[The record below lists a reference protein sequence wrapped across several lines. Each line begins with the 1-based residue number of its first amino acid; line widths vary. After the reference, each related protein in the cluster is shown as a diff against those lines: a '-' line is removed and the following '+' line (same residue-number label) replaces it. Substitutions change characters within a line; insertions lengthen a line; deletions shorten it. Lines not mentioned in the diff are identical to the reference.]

1 MGAGFAA
8 VMWLAL
14 VPWSLDERPFARR
27 SGDDFAREIAGVGIV
42 VAIVAMMLALFE
54 RTRACAVTFATGGLW
69 CWTAFWAWRAGT
81 AEVSGANFFVIP
93 LLFFFVPTAVLVPFV
108 IGVVRQ
114 RVGRDARIR

>member
-27 SGDDFAREIAGVGIV
+27 SGDNFAPEIAGVGIV
-42 VAIVAMMLALFE
+42 VAIVAMTLALSE
-54 RTRACAVTFATGGLW
+54 RTRAWAVTFAAGGLW
-69 CWTAFWAWRAGT
+69 CWTALWAWRAGT
-81 AEVSGANFFVIP
+81 ADVSGANFFMIP
-93 LLFFFVPTAVLVPFV
+93 LLFFFVPSAVLVPLV
-108 IGVVRQ
+108 VGVVRQ